1 MRKVKR
7 KILGVILTLAMV
19 LGMCPVVGVYADG
32 QEDTAATYELVLDNG
47 EYTDSYK
54 ATYGTVLYKTSDD
67 SWTELSSLTGSENGS
82 SYKYNLP
89 RVNGNTY
96 IKLTSINDNYEAYL
110 AGDNQTLSADTEIEL
125 SDKNH
130 LEFRSKSGNQPQP
143 GNPEEN
149 QSIGLTLDNGGMYD
163 STYTST
169 YGTIEYKNG
178 ENWAGIEGLPYTMNG
193 NKYCYNLPKS
203 DGKVT
208 IKVIVNSGYTATLMG
223 NPNVDVISGQEIE
236 LTDNYNLEFTSENTG
251 GGGNPAPNPGG
262 NEECIGFAFE
272 GEMGTDY
279 SALVKNGIELYV
291 AVSSDETKPAESA
304 FEKLST
310 LVTNGNVTQ
319 ADGAYKFASDA
330 DQVYAYLKYDDSKY
344 MSQAGPGS
352 LNIGVGYENASKIS
366 TTGINTIQVD
376 KIHYTVTWAYDAK
389 RFGEDAYLEHG
400 KAYITAI
407 NGVSVDKLTF
417 DAIWGDN
424 PGNADG
430 GNLAVEAGSTVTVK
444 LIPDYGYQLKSVSL
458 NGNELTPQSDVSTFT
473 FKMPA
478 TQVHFKG
485 AFEKSTDVITTQG
498 VTVANAIINNASN
511 ATDSGNI
518 SLEVKDNS
526 TYKTGDAE
534 ALVTD
539 SVSAEAV
546 DLNLN
551 QIVSKGN
558 GSSWETAITEFSKP
572 VTLTLGLKNYDS
584 SYDYT
589 VVRNHNGQLTRLDT
603 SVSDGKVSFETNQFS
618 TYIIVKSEKKKV
630 AIIGTGT
637 SMGEGAPETKL
648 SQSADEL
655 LGLIGLTD
663 DELAAIKEMGADADL
678 TLGIESTNPSSQE
691 LALIKNVLGKN
702 SIAEY
707 YDISLLLKVEGLGQ
721 RQITDPDGKIKIA
734 ITIPEKF
741 LNTDKNVKRTYR
753 MVRIHD
759 GKATVIE
766 GSFDAVTKQFTFETD
781 AFSTYAL
788 VYEDTAVSSS
798 KDAAATSTPKPSNTS
813 TKVKKAVKG
822 GDSNNLMVWY
832 TVLLLGVAG
841 ITTATLY
848 RRRKNK

>member
-32 QEDTAATYELVLDNG
+32 QEGNSASISVSFRSGSEERGLVQVKNG
-47 EYTDSYK
+47 
-54 ATYGTVLYKTSDD
+54 D
-67 SWTELSSLTGSENGS
+67 SWTDYSTGSVEAEAVRIRPNQG
-82 SYKYNLP
+82 Y
-89 RVNGNTY
+89 
-96 IKLTSINDNYEAYL
+96 SID
-110 AGDNQTLSADTEIEL
+110 
-125 SDKNH
+125 
-130 LEFRSKSGNQPQP
+130 
-143 GNPEEN
+143 
-149 QSIGLTLDNGGMYD
+149 
-163 STYTST
+163 
-169 YGTIEYKNG
+169 
-178 ENWAGIEGLPYTMNG
+178 WAGIELRVENSNIITEDIRNQLVSDEGYTLESGKEYALENVEF
-193 NKYCYNLPKS
+193 KS
-203 DGKVT
+203 DDG
-208 IKVIVNSGYTATLMG
+208 SG
-223 NPNVDVISGQEIE
+223 E
-236 LTDNYNLEFTSENTG
+236 
-251 GGGNPAPNPGG
+251 NPAPNPGG

-279 SALVKNGIELYV
+279 SALVANGIQLYV
-291 AVSSDETKPAESA
+291 AVSSDDAKPAGSQFKELNS
-304 FEKLST
+304 
-310 LVTNGNVTQ
+310 LVGSNVTQ
-319 ADGAYKFASDA
+319 AGSAYKFDSSVS
-330 DQVYAYLKYDDSKY
+330 QVYAYLKYDTGKY
-344 MSQAGPGS
+344 MSQAGYGS
-352 LNIGVGYENASKIS
+352 QINIGVGYENASKIS
-366 TTGINTIQVD
+366 ATGINTIQVD

-424 PGNADG
+424 PGNAEG

-498 VTVANAIINNASN
+498 DTVANAIINNASN

-526 TYKTGDAE
+526 TYKTEDAE

-539 SVSAEAV
+539 SLSAEAV

-589 VVRNHNGQLTRLDT
+589 VVRNHNGQLTKLDT
-603 SVSDGKVSFETNQFS
+603 TVSNGKVSFETNQFS
-618 TYIIVKSEKKKV
+618 TYIIVKSEKKKTS
-630 AIIGTGT
+630 IIGKG
-637 SMGEGAPETKL
+637 SKIGEGAPETKL

-655 LGLIGLTD
+655 LGLIGLTNN
-663 DELAAIKEMGADADL
+663 ELAAIKEMGADADI

-702 SIAEY
+702 SVAEY
-707 YDISLLLKVEGLGQ
+707 YDISLLLKVEGLSQ

-788 VYEDTAVSSS
+788 VYEDTAVEA
-798 KDAAATSTPKPSNTS
+798 KTNITKPANTDTKPT

-822 GDSNNLMVWY
+822 GDSNNLLVWY

-841 ITTATLY
+841 ITAATLY
-848 RRRKNK
+848 RKCKNK